1 MAETKSI
8 CCYCGTGCG
17 VIVTSDGAR
26 VTGVRG
32 DPDHPA
38 NRGRLCTKGANL
50 HLTVRSDATRVL
62 QPELRLS
69 RGQERRACSWD
80 EALDQRQSASPRLS
94 ASTVRTA
101 WRFTCPASC

>member
-8 CCYCGTGCG
+8 CCYCGIGCG
-17 VIVTSDGAR
+17 VIVESDGAR

-62 QPELRLS
+62 HPELR
-69 RGQERRACSWD
+69 RI
-80 EALDQRQSASPRLS
+80 
-94 ASTVRTA
+94 A
-101 WRFTCPASC
+101 WRGAPARAAGTRRWIRRQTNLPR